1 MGEGE
6 DAMRNRLM
14 LVAAAGLFTTSLL
27 AHPGDRT
34 RRDCVDLSAEQKN
47 AVHQIRERE
56 RPALRALHDRI
67 GAAALEY
74 RRLADAGD
82 AGAGR
87 ALERVRDLRDQMGA
101 RRAALRAEVGGVL
114 SAEQREQMEQCRKER
129 RERRRR

>member
-1 MGEGE
+1 
-6 DAMRNRLM
+6 M
-14 LVAAAGLFTTSLL
+14 LVAAAGLFSVSLL
-27 AHPGDRT
+27 AHPGDRA
-34 RRDCVDLSAEQKN
+34 RGRCVELSDQQQNGIRE
-47 AVHQIRERE
+47 IRERE

-87 ALERVRDLRDQMGA
+87 ALERVRDLRDQMAA
-101 RRAALRAEVGGVL
+101 RRAALRAEVGNVL
-114 SAEQREQMEQCRKER
+114 SAEQREQMEQCRAER